1 IVTVPNAVLA
11 NSAILNWSRMG
22 KRRIKMSIGL
32 TYSTT
37 AFQMQT
43 IVKEIRR
50 MLEHHDD
57 IHQETIFIY
66 FTDFQDSSL
75 GIFCYFFTQ
84 TTNWGE
90 YMSVREDVNL
100 KIMEIVEK
108 NNASFAFPSRS
119 IYIETQQEQQSKTIN
134 ELI

>member
-1 IVTVPNAVLA
+1 
-11 NSAILNWSRMG
+11 
-22 KRRIKMSIGL
+22 
-32 TYSTT
+32 
-37 AFQMQT
+37 MQT
-43 IVKEIRR
+43 IGQEIRT
-50 MLEHHDD
+50 MLQNHNA

-84 TTNWGE
+84 TINWGE

-100 KIMEIVEK
+100 KIMEIVER
-108 NNASFAFPSRS
+108 NQASFAFPSRS
-119 IYIETQQEQQSKTIN
+119 IYIESNQEKHNQIN

>member
-1 IVTVPNAVLA
+1 
-11 NSAILNWSRMG
+11 
-22 KRRIKMSIGL
+22 
-32 TYSTT
+32 
-37 AFQMQT
+37 
-43 IVKEIRR
+43 
-50 MLEHHDD
+50 MLETHKD

-90 YMSVREDVNL
+90 YMRVREDVNL
-100 KIMEIVEK
+100 KIMGIVEQNK
-108 NNASFAFPSRS
+108 ASFAFPSRS
-119 IYIETQQEQQSKTIN
+119 IYIESNQEKQNTNN